1 MKIAVAGGTG
11 LVGRPTVEAVRRSGH
26 DPVVLARSAGVDL
39 TTGAGL
45 ATAMDGVDAVID
57 VTSIPAVDTSQ
68 VRAFFAAVTGHLLEA
83 ENDAGVRHHVVLS
96 IVGIDRVPDKGHY
109 AGKREQER
117 LALSGPV
124 PASVVRATQFFDF
137 AAQMVG
143 WVRRE
148 QSAEL
153 PPLLIQPV
161 AVTDVADVLVEVAV
175 GEPVN
180 GICELAGPET
190 QDLVDMARRTLAAR
204 GESLRLIPTWR
215 GRYGVEAAGEVLLP
229 GPDTRIAPTT
239 FDDWLT
245 IQTGSARE
253 IASTPHP
260 G

>member
-1 MKIAVAGGTG
+1 MVKIGVAGGTG
-11 LVGRPTVEAVRRSGH
+11 LVGRRTVEAVRRVGH

-45 ATAMDGVDAVID
+45 ADALDGVDVVID
-57 VTSIPAVDTSQ
+57 VTNTPSFDTNQ
-68 VRAFFAAVTGHLLEA
+68 VRAFFATVTRHLLAA
-83 ENDAGVRHHVVLS
+83 ERDAGVRHHVVLS
-96 IVGIDRVPDKGHY
+96 IVGLDRLPDDAHY

-124 PASVVRATQFFDF
+124 PATVVRATQFFDF

-143 WVRRE
+143 WTRRG
-148 QSAEL
+148 QSAAL
-153 PPLLIQPV
+153 PPLLVQPV
-161 AVTDVADVLVEVAV
+161 AVSDVADVLVEVAV

-215 GRYGVEAAGEVLLP
+215 VRYGVEAAGEVLLP
-229 GPDTRIAPTT
+229 GPDARIAPTT

-245 IQTGSARE
+245 TQT
-253 IASTPHP
+253 ASEHQ
-260 G
+260 

>member
-1 MKIAVAGGTG
+1 VKIAVAGGSG
-11 LVGRPTVEAVRRSGH
+11 LVGRRTVAAVRRLGH
-26 DPVVLARSAGVDL
+26 DAVVLTRSAGVDL

-45 ATAMDGVDAVID
+45 VAALDGVDAVID
-57 VTSIPAVDTSQ
+57 VANTPSFDTDQ
-68 VRAFFAAVTGHLLEA
+68 VRAFFATVTGQPLATEH
-83 ENDAGVRHHVVLS
+83 NAGVRHHVVPS
-96 IVGIDRVPDKGHY
+96 IVGLDRLPDDGHY

-124 PASVVRATQFFDF
+124 PASAVRATPFFDF

-143 WVRRE
+143 WMRQG
-148 QSAEL
+148 QSAAL
-153 PPLLIQPV
+153 PPPLLVQPV

-215 GRYGVEAAGEVLLP
+215 GRYRYGVEVAGEVLP
-229 GPDTRIAPTT
+229 GPDARIAPTT
-239 FDDWLT
+239 FDEWLT
-245 IQTGSARE
+245 TQTGPASD
-253 IASTPHP
+253 IANTP
-260 G
+260 